1 MNIEQ
6 LENKKEAVSSSS
18 NSGLHNEVFE
28 EMAKN
33 SSVSSN
39 RDSRDNGRNTDS
51 LEFDNIFKT
60 DLKVSLDSRDVSN
73 KDGKSADGKF
83 IDLKTAEKT
92 DGRDKNSIAEKEL
105 SKDKSEGKNKNEG
118 KDKSEGKDK
127 GEEKDKNEG
136 KDKNEIV
143 KDKDKD
149 KDKSKDKSKDK
160 DLENEKAKDKAAEKK
175 ADEKKAD
182 EKAKIEPKVS
192 GDTKDKTDSVS
203 RTGQAGG
210 SRIDD
215 IQRMPTDR
223 TDHRQE
229 RQMPRRSAF

>member
-33 SSVSSN
+33 SSASSN

-83 IDLKTAEKT
+83 IDLKSAEKA
-92 DGRDKNSIAEKEL
+92 DGKDKNSIVEKEL
-105 SKDKSEGKNKNEG
+105 SKDKCEGKDKNEE

-127 GEEKDKNEG
+127 NEEKDKNEG
-136 KDKNEIV
+136 KDKNESV
-143 KDKDKD
+143 KDKD
-149 KDKSKDKSKDK
+149 KDKSKDK
-160 DLENEKAKDKAAEKK
+160 DLENEKAKDKAA
-175 ADEKKAD
+175 EKKAD

-210 SRIDD
+210 SRVDD
-215 IQRMPTDR
+215 IQRMPRDR

>member
-83 IDLKTAEKT
+83 IDLKTAEKN
-92 DGRDKNSIAEKEL
+92 DGKDKNSIAEKEL

-143 KDKDKD
+143 KDKDKC
-149 KDKSKDKSKDK
+149 KDK

-175 ADEKKAD
+175 AGEKKADEKKAD
-182 EKAKIEPKVS
+182 EKAKLEPQVS

>member
-28 EMAKN
+28 EMARN

-60 DLKVSLDSRDVSN
+60 DLKVSLESRDVSN

-92 DGRDKNSIAEKEL
+92 DGKDKNSIAEKEL

-143 KDKDKD
+143 KDKDKC
-149 KDKSKDKSKDK
+149 KDK
-160 DLENEKAKDKAAEKK
+160 DLENEKAKEKAAEKK